1 MIVNTYHVA
10 YERDDSGWWVASIRE
25 VRGCHSQGR
34 TIDEARRRVREA
46 AGRLPYPLHDVAD
59 AFRYL
64 KEGHARGN
72 VTMTVATA

>member
-1 MIVNTYHVA
+1 VSICHVA

-46 AGRLPYPLHDVAD
+46 LGLFIEDDAESAEFVDDLPA
-59 AFRYL
+59 
-64 KEGHARGN
+64 
-72 VTMTVATA
+72 

>member
-1 MIVNTYHVA
+1 MSVNICHVA

-46 AGRLPYPLHDVAD
+46 LELFVDN
-59 AFRYL
+59 
-64 KEGHARGN
+64 ARSAEL
-72 VTMTVATA
+72 VDESPAR

>member
-10 YERDDSGWWVASIRE
+10 YERDDSGWWVALIRE

-46 AGRLPYPLHDVAD
+46 LGLFIEDDAVSAEFVDDLPA
-59 AFRYL
+59 
-64 KEGHARGN
+64 
-72 VTMTVATA
+72 

>member
-1 MIVNTYHVA
+1 MSVKICHVA

-46 AGRLPYPLHDVAD
+46 LGLFIEDDAESAEFVDDLPA
-59 AFRYL
+59 
-64 KEGHARGN
+64 
-72 VTMTVATA
+72 

>member
-1 MIVNTYHVA
+1 MSVNTYHVA

-46 AGRLPYPLHDVAD
+46 LGLFIEDDAESAEFVDDLPA
-59 AFRYL
+59 
-64 KEGHARGN
+64 
-72 VTMTVATA
+72 